1 MNNALT
7 LSSIKKKV
15 TLFLCTFLFALLSNA
30 ALAKKALMDGDI
42 IFHTSKSSQSLAI
55 QEATGSKY
63 SHMGIIF
70 HRDSKPFVYEAIATV
85 QFTPLDKWVARG
97 SGKHY
102 VVKRLK
108 HADRF
113 MTLPAQSR
121 LRLAANQFKGI
132 PYDLKFEWS
141 DNRIYCSELVWKIYQ
156 RGIGIEIGKLQR
168 IKDFD
173 LKTAAVKTKVK
184 ERYGNKV
191 PLDERIIS
199 PAAMFE
205 SSELITVQQQ

>member
-1 MNNALT
+1 MSKVFLLSYAKKST
-7 LSSIKKKV
+7 L
-15 TLFLCTFLFALLSNA
+15 LFLCLFSFDLLSNT

-55 QEATGSKY
+55 QQATDSKY

-70 HRDSKPFVYEAIATV
+70 HRDGKPFVYEAIATV
-85 QFTPLDKWVARG
+85 QFTPLDKWIARG
-97 SGKHY
+97 NQKHY

-113 MTLPAQSR
+113 MTPLAQSR
-121 LRLAANQFKGI
+121 LRLVANKFEGI
-132 PYDLKFEWS
+132 PYDLRFEWS

-184 ERYGNKV
+184 ERYGDNV
-191 PLDERIIS
+191 PLNERIIS
-199 PAAMFE
+199 PAAMFD
-205 SSELITVQQQ
+205 SSELITVQQ

>member
-1 MNNALT
+1 MNNAFL
-7 LSSIKKKV
+7 LLCLKKNALL
-15 TLFLCTFLFALLSNA
+15 LFCVFSFALLSNS

-55 QEATGSKY
+55 QQATGSKY

-70 HRDSKPFVYEAIATV
+70 HRDGKPFVYEAIATV
-85 QFTPLDKWVARG
+85 QLTPLDKWIARG

-108 HADRF
+108 QADRF
-113 MTLPAQSR
+113 MTAPAQSR
-121 LRLAANQFKGI
+121 LRVAADKFKGI
-132 PYDLKFEWS
+132 PYDLRFEWS
-141 DNRIYCSELVWKIYQ
+141 DDRIYCSEFVWKIYQ
-156 RGIGIEIGKLQR
+156 RGIGIEIGKLQQ
-168 IKDFD
+168 IKDFN
-173 LKTAAVKTKVK
+173 LKTTAVKNKVK
-184 ERYGNKV
+184 ERYGNDV
-191 PLDERIIS
+191 PLNERIIS